1 MGKRKNPTKRQR
13 AFGAAGKKAA
23 KEGLKPGTKAFGARV
38 RELLEG

>member
-1 MGKRKNPTKRQR
+1 MGTKKNPTVRQK

-38 RELLEG
+38 KALLK